1 MTKYTKTYKVTLEL
15 NLESNEK
22 EKFLQENFKSI
33 TEINE
38 REVDVLWDVSC
49 DEGIGDIENSMFYI
63 LNKGEYGQI
72 VDIEQI
78 TKEEEVYQGDE

>member
-15 NLESNEK
+15 NLENNEK

-33 TEINE
+33 TEKNE
-38 REVDVLWDVSC
+38 REVDVLWDVSW
-49 DEGIGDIENSMFYI
+49 DEGIGDIENAMFYI

-78 TKEEEVYQGDE
+78 TKEEEVYQEDE